1 LIAEGPFVR
10 TFAWNHS
17 IAPDGRLAV
26 VVALPERSLREL
38 VVVTG
43 LPGELGRWLR
53 AGTESSAQVSLEHWI
68 SG

>member
-1 LIAEGPFVR
+1 VGSPRFVAEGAFVH

-26 VVALPERSLREL
+26 VVARPESSLREL

-43 LPGELGRWLR
+43 FTGELRR
-53 AGTESSAQVSLEHWI
+53 VAPRRD
-68 SG
+68 